1 MNAQEI
7 REEIEEMDEELLDT
21 IVQCCKELYC
31 DGIPLYNWNRET
43 LLERFDKAI
52 E

>member
-1 MNAQEI
+1 MKAIEI
-7 REEIEEMDEELLDT
+7 KEEIEEMDEEVLYT
-21 IVQCCKELYC
+21 IIQCCKELYC
-31 DGIPLYNWNRET
+31 DGIPLFNWNRET